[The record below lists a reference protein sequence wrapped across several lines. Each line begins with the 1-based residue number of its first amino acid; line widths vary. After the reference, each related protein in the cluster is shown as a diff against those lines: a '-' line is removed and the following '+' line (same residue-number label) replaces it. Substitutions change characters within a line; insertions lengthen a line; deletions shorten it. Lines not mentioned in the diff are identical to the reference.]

1 MARFYASF
9 DNNPVTALEAINASN
24 AYQRVAMSSGST
36 LKAAL
41 LNTRSALSS
50 AAYGVMDPGNRSG
63 ALGTVVPRDAVTR
76 GGGLY
81 SWSNLYTNS
90 GAEWPSDPRVRPT
103 APILIAGS
111 TAVSPADPGDITESR
126 YTDAQTA
133 VENVLSA
140 MTGGGPRARIGLDPY
155 RTLASIWHDHDL
167 TFFAWD
173 DFTPGAVVSLAASSL
188 EIPGVGVSVEIQW
201 DSYQFPNDSNPNA
214 RLEVQALLDKQGTP
228 NQQYTLAYTEAGLG
242 LLVPPTGVLEVPP
255 WNVGTSITP
264 MVAGTYD
271 LSVQIRVRDPVITTH
286 FGAVA
291 SLSIG
296 SFVTYPS

>member
-36 LKAAL
+36 LQAAL
-41 LNTRSALSS
+41 LSTRSALSS

-140 MTGGGPRARIGLDPY
+140 MSGGGPRARIGLDPY

-173 DFTPGAVVSLAASSL
+173 DFTPGAVNNITASFL
-188 EIPGVGVSVEIQW
+188 EISGGISVEIGW
-201 DSYQFPNDSNPNA
+201 DNYQFPNDSNPNA
-214 RLEVQALLDKQGTP
+214 RLEIQAQLDRQP
-228 NQQYTLAYTEAGLG
+228 SADQQYFLNYTEAGLG
-242 LLVPPTGVLEVPP
+242 LLVPPLDPLKVPP
-255 WNVGTSITP
+255 WNITP
-264 MVAGTYD
+264 MAAGTYQ
-271 LSVQIRVRDPVITTH
+271 LRVQIAVRDPVITTH
-286 FGAVA
+286 FGAPVVK
-291 SLSIG
+291 IINN
-296 SFVTYPS
+296 FVTVGV